1 MTSAAYPEHGSQRL
15 PHAMVRTGL
24 ALRGRSLLRAVTVAA
39 AMTIFG
45 LLAMTGVAGTGAA
58 GGDPAPAAFRLGDG
72 SAGCNFLASGEL
84 ACRAAG
90 SPTALVLE
98 GDSGVRSA
106 NVAVN
111 WNDSTPVLGASE
123 SWWHAGVNC
132 RVHAGRLACSTADG
146 GLIEVGSDGEAA
158 LVPPVTYTTP

>member
-1 MTSAAYPEHGSQRL
+1 ML
-15 PHAMVRTGL
+15 RTGST
-24 ALRGRSLLRAVTVAA
+24 LRGRSLLRLVTAVAA
-39 AMTIFG
+39 LAIFG

-106 NVAVN
+106 DIAVH
-111 WNDSTPVLGASE
+111 WNDSTPVLGAAE

-132 RVHAGRLACSTADG
+132 RVNAGRLACSTAEG
-146 GLIEVGSDGEAA
+146 GAIEVGSDGEAA